1 MRQKYHFATDNG
13 ILIWDVTS
21 ILEDIEQ
28 HPDSYTIQTL
38 STALLADHNDARV
51 SHTRAMASDLTKPL
65 VVAEL
70 SNDHLLLIDGNH
82 RLHKARALGLENI
95 PCYIFL
101 RNSSSILLC
110 ISDHL
115 NMSTLLPVFHKNQL
129 LPFRLF
135 IIDTKTVPGIVSSVS
150 VPERLILLY
159 FFSVYFTICTSMLPE
174 RKPSASNVI

>member
-65 VVAEL
+65 
-70 SNDHLLLIDGNH
+70 
-82 RLHKARALGLENI
+82 HKARALGLENI
-95 PCYIFL
+95 PCYYLSQKQQQHFIV
-101 RNSSSILLC
+101 
-110 ISDHL
+110 H
-115 NMSTLLPVFHKNQL
+115 
-129 LPFRLF
+129 FRPSEYEH
-135 IIDTKTVPGIVSSVS
+135 IIACVS
-150 VPERLILLY
+150 
-159 FFSVYFTICTSMLPE
+159 
-174 RKPSASNVI
+174 

>member
-1 MRQKYHFATDNG
+1 MQQKYHFATDNG

-28 HPDSYTIQTL
+28 HPDSYIIQTL

-70 SNDHLLLIDGNH
+70 SKDHLLLIDGNH

-95 PCYIFL
+95 PCYYLSQKQQQHFIV
-101 RNSSSILLC
+101 
-110 ISDHL
+110 H
-115 NMSTLLPVFHKNQL
+115 
-129 LPFRLF
+129 FRPSEYEH
-135 IIDTKTVPGIVSSVS
+135 IIACVS
-150 VPERLILLY
+150 
-159 FFSVYFTICTSMLPE
+159 
-174 RKPSASNVI
+174 

>member
-51 SHTRAMASDLTKPL
+51 SHTRAMASDL
-65 VVAEL
+65 
-70 SNDHLLLIDGNH
+70 LLIDGNH

-95 PCYIFL
+95 PCYYLSQKQQQHFIV
-101 RNSSSILLC
+101 
-110 ISDHL
+110 H
-115 NMSTLLPVFHKNQL
+115 
-129 LPFRLF
+129 FRPSEYEH
-135 IIDTKTVPGIVSSVS
+135 IIACVS
-150 VPERLILLY
+150 
-159 FFSVYFTICTSMLPE
+159 
-174 RKPSASNVI
+174 

>member
-70 SNDHLLLIDGNH
+70 SKDHLLLIDGNH
-82 RLHKARALGLENI
+82 RLHKARALG
-95 PCYIFL
+95 
-101 RNSSSILLC
+101 SILLC

-135 IIDTKTVPGIVSSVS
+135 IIDTKTVPGIVSSIS

>member
-21 ILEDIEQ
+21 ILIQ
-28 HPDSYTIQTL
+28 SRHFPPLYWLTIMMPESVTPGPWPPIWQSL
-38 STALLADHNDARV
+38 WWLPSFPKIICCWSTAITVCIKPERLVLKIF
-51 SHTRAMASDLTKPL
+51 RA
-65 VVAEL
+65 
-70 SNDHLLLIDGNH
+70 I
-82 RLHKARALGLENI
+82 
-95 PCYIFL
+95 IFL

>member
-70 SNDHLLLIDGNH
+70 SKDHLLLIDGNLCFI
-82 RLHKARALGLENI
+82 RIN
-95 PCYIFL
+95 CFL
-101 RNSSSILLC
+101 SGFLSL
-110 ISDHL
+110 
-115 NMSTLLPVFHKNQL
+115 TQK
-129 LPFRLF
+129 PFRASFLLF
-135 IIDTKTVPGIVSSVS
+135 QSRNGSF
-150 VPERLILLY
+150 Y
-159 FFSVYFTICTSMLPE
+159 FISFLSISQYVRPCCLSENLPH
-174 RKPSASNVI
+174 PM

>member
-28 HPDSYTIQTL
+28 HPDSY
-38 STALLADHNDARV
+38 NDARV

-70 SNDHLLLIDGNH
+70 SKDHLLLIDGNH

-95 PCYIFL
+95 PCYYLSQKQQQHFIV
-101 RNSSSILLC
+101 
-110 ISDHL
+110 H
-115 NMSTLLPVFHKNQL
+115 
-129 LPFRLF
+129 FRPSEYEH
-135 IIDTKTVPGIVSSVS
+135 IIACVS
-150 VPERLILLY
+150 
-159 FFSVYFTICTSMLPE
+159 
-174 RKPSASNVI
+174 

>member
-51 SHTRAMASDLTKPL
+51 SHTRAAASDLTKPL

-70 SNDHLLLIDGNH
+70 SKDHLLLIDGNH

-95 PCYIFL
+95 PCYLSFS
-101 RNSSSILLC
+101 NSSSIFVHFRPSEYEH
-110 ISDHL
+110 ISAC
-115 NMSTLLPVFHKNQL
+115 
-129 LPFRLF
+129 
-135 IIDTKTVPGIVSSVS
+135 VS
-150 VPERLILLY
+150 
-159 FFSVYFTICTSMLPE
+159 
-174 RKPSASNVI
+174 

>member
-70 SNDHLLLIDGNH
+70 SKDHLLLIDGNH
-82 RLHKARALGLENI
+82 RLHKARK
-95 PCYIFL
+95 Y
-101 RNSSSILLC
+101 SVLL
-110 ISDHL
+110 S
-115 NMSTLLPVFHKNQL
+115 
-129 LPFRLF
+129 
-135 IIDTKTVPGIVSSVS
+135 
-150 VPERLILLY
+150 
-159 FFSVYFTICTSMLPE
+159 FSETAAAFYCAFQTI
-174 RKPSASNVI
+174 

>member
-65 VVAEL
+65 VL
-70 SNDHLLLIDGNH
+70 SLTQ
-82 RLHKARALGLENI
+82 K
-95 PCYIFL
+95 
-101 RNSSSILLC
+101 
-110 ISDHL
+110 
-115 NMSTLLPVFHKNQL
+115 
-129 LPFRLF
+129 PFRASFPLF
-135 IIDTKTVPGIVSSVS
+135 QSRNGSF
-150 VPERLILLY
+150 Y
-159 FFSVYFTICTSMLPE
+159 FISFLSISQYVRPCCLSENLPH
-174 RKPSASNVI
+174 PM